1 MIPDIVLDMRYATA
15 HNFIGRP
22 IPGYRAAKCLL
33 TQPAAAA
40 LALVQSGLRRSGL
53 GLKVYDTPTRNVAE
67 RSAARPALRFSAH
80 RAREHPSAPARAI
93 RCAIAGVASGL
104 KSTPTAQAKS
114 CITLVGAS
122 SLSRAASR
130 QRTLFSSARV
140 ARHTAISTS
149 PSAESA
155 AGGGGRNTV

>member
-53 GLKVYDTPTRNVAE
+53 GLKVYDCSVLCC
-67 RSAARPALRFSAH
+67 S
-80 RAREHPSAPARAI
+80 
-93 RCAIAGVASGL
+93 
-104 KSTPTAQAKS
+104 
-114 CITLVGAS
+114 
-122 SLSRAASR
+122 
-130 QRTLFSSARV
+130 
-140 ARHTAISTS
+140 
-149 PSAESA
+149 
-155 AGGGGRNTV
+155 